1 MILGKCRCPAHHE
14 GTVAYSE
21 RLLERIRAVLAG
33 RTDVVEKRMFG
44 GVAFM
49 VSGRMA
55 CGPHGNRLI
64 VRIGNEAAKKYVGQ
78 PNVRPMDFTGKVL
91 RSFATIEPDGIKTAA
106 QLRKWVLM
114 AARFAV
120 QDSDPGKQSNV
131 HSLKANA
138 RRTRR
143 RRT

>member
-1 MILGKCRCPAHHE
+1 
-14 GTVAYSE
+14 VANSE
-21 RLLERIRAVLAG
+21 QLLERIRAVLAG
-33 RTDVVEKRMFG
+33 RTDVIEKRMFG

-55 CGPHGNRLI
+55 CGPHGDRLI

-91 RSFATIEPDGIKTAA
+91 RSFATIEPDGIKTEA
-106 QLRKWVLM
+106 QLREWVLM
-114 AARFAV
+114 AATFAV
-120 QDSDPGKQSNV
+120 QDSDPRKQSNV
-131 HSLKANA
+131 KANA

>member
-1 MILGKCRCPAHHE
+1 
-14 GTVAYSE
+14 VAYSE

-55 CGPHGNRLI
+55 CGPHGDRLI
-64 VRIGNEAAKKYVGQ
+64 VRIGTEAAEKYVGQ

-91 RSFATIEPDGIKTAA
+91 RSFATIEPNGIRTES

-114 AARFAV
+114 AAAFAV
-120 QDSDPGKQSNV
+120 QDSDPHKKRSPHSSNT
-131 HSLKANA
+131 KA
-138 RRTRR
+138 RRTGRGR
-143 RRT
+143 A

>member
-1 MILGKCRCPAHHE
+1 M
-14 GTVAYSE
+14 AYNE
-21 RLLERIRAVLAG
+21 FLLERIRAVLAG

-55 CGPHGNRLI
+55 CGPHGDRLI
-64 VRIGNEAAKKYVGQ
+64 VRIGTEAAAKYVGQ
-78 PNVRPMDFTGKVL
+78 PNIKPMDFTGKVL
-91 RSFATIEPDGIKTAA
+91 RSFATIEPAGIKTAA

-114 AARFAV
+114 AAAFAA
-120 QDSDPGKQSNV
+120 QDAVPRKDARAST
-131 HSLKANA
+131 ANS
-138 RRTRR
+138 RR